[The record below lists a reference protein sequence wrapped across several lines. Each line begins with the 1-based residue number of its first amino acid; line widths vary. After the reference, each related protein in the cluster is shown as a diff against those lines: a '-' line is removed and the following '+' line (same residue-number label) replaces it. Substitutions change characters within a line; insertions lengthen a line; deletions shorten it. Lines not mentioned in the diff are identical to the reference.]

1 METLLAEET
10 LRHGGNPILRWMA
23 DNVEVQYTADGLFK
37 PSKSKSGDKIDGIS
51 ALLNALFVAFTED
64 DADVGFISL
73 SDE

>member
-1 METLLAEET
+1 
-10 LRHGGNPILRWMA
+10 MA

-37 PSKSKSGDKIDGIS
+37 PSKAKSGDKIDGIS